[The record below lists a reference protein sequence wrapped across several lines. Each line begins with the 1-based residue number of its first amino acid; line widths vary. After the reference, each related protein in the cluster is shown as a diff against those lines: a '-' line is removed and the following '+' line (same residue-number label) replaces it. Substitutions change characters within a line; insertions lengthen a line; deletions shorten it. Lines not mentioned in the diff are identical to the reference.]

1 MISSGEREVEV
12 HEMRA
17 SLNLYGL
24 IEEMARNPST
34 QELRVVVSILN
45 PKAGHHRLA
54 SETPLMAINGVSLA
68 SRLWPNTVRLLGHC
82 ICIIE
87 IIKRIGKRDKM

>member
-1 MISSGEREVEV
+1 MIRSGEREVEV

-34 QELRVVVSILN
+34 QELRAVVSILSKSG
-45 PKAGHHRLA
+45 PPLA
-54 SETPLMAINGVSLA
+54 RKRNAINGVSLA

-82 ICIIE
+82 TCIIE